1 MLSKLPVQIIILLVI
16 GILVG
21 VINNLVSPN
30 KIPWVQ
36 EYVII
41 DESGEKVEMPKSY
54 DQQSSDSLLTFI
66 STKMAYDI
74 FNRGEAVFV
83 DARTPEDFESGHIS
97 GAVNVDF
104 EASDDVFYSQL
115 DNLSAVADPETP
127 VITYCSGTECD
138 LSLGLARYLQSDV
151 GYRNIYVYFGGWD
164 QWIEYNLPIESG
176 TEEAEQMQ

>member
-21 VINNLVSPN
+21 VVNNLVSPN

-74 FNRGEAVFV
+74 FNRGDAVFV
-83 DARTPEDFESGHIS
+83 DARTPEEFESGHIK
-97 GAVNVDF
+97 GAINVDF
-104 EASDDVFYSQL
+104 EASDDIFYSQL
-115 DNLSAVADPETP
+115 DNLGAVTDLETP
-127 VITYCSGTECD
+127 LITYCSGTECD

-151 GYRNIYVYFGGWD
+151 GYRNTYVYFGGWD
-164 QWIEYNLPIESG
+164 QWNEYNLPIESG
-176 TEEAEQMQ
+176 DEEAEQMQ